1 MIEELKF
8 DKKLAKTHSKQR
20 CFGFFFKKKKIKL
33 TQNDVILIIFL
44 PFVRLEFIAAL

>member
-20 CFGFFFKKKKIKL
+20 CFGFFLKKKIKL

-44 PFVRLEFIAAL
+44 SSFCQA

>member
-20 CFGFFFKKKKIKL
+20 CLFFFKKKKIKL

-44 PFVRLEFIAAL
+44 SSFCQA